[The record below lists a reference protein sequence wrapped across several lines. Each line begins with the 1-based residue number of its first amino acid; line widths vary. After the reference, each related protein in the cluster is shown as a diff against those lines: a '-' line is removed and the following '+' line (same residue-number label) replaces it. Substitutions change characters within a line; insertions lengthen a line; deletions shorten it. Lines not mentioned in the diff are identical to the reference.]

1 MVALPLAG
9 TIAVYVLLAVLLLS
23 LSITSLWRWW
33 VKAGAIVIT
42 MAAFAGAYISISGL
56 IGWPTTAPL
65 PARFGFLS
73 SKIIEPDKATG
84 APGHVYLWV
93 EEVDA
98 RQLPISPPRAYEL
111 PYAELLA
118 TKVDDAQ
125 KRTSTGNRILG
136 TSGLSGDAQGQQGAA
151 KPPGTGEATPD
162 NNANARTGAGTG
174 QNIGGQL
181 GNGTI
186 DQADAINFSDMPPID
201 LPRKTD
207 NPQQS
212 GE

>member
-1 MVALPLAG
+1 MVTAALAG
-9 TIAVYVLLAVLLLS
+9 TVAVYVLLAVLLLS
-23 LSITSLWRWW
+23 LSIASLWRWW
-33 VKAGAIVIT
+33 IKASAIIIT
-42 MAAFAGAYISISGL
+42 MAAFAGAYVSISGL
-56 IGWPTTAPL
+56 IGWPTTSPL

-73 SKIIEPDKATG
+73 SKIVEPDKATG
-84 APGHVYLWV
+84 APGRVYMWV
-93 EEVDA
+93 EEVNEH
-98 RQLPISPPRAYEL
+98 QLPIAPPRAYEL

-136 TSGLSGDAQGQQGAA
+136 TSGLSGDAQGQQGQAR
-151 KPPGTGEATPD
+151 PPGTGPSTPD
-162 NNANARTGAGTG
+162 NNTSARTGAGTG
-174 QNIGGQL
+174 RNVGGQL

-186 DQADAINFSDMPPID
+186 DQADAITFSDMPPID
-201 LPRKTD
+201 LPRKSD